1 MSYKLERELQTIS
14 SVQFSSVAQ
23 SCPALFNPMDMPSFK
38 DLMVR
43 EGRCEQIIRMKLD
56 MCPKRQMTINMET
69 QKRDMNFTWEEG
81 QRSGN

>member
-1 MSYKLERELQTIS
+1 
-14 SVQFSSVAQ
+14 
-23 SCPALFNPMDMPSFK
+23 MPSFK

-56 MCPKRQMTINMET
+56 MCPERQMTINTET

-81 QRSGN
+81 QRSRN